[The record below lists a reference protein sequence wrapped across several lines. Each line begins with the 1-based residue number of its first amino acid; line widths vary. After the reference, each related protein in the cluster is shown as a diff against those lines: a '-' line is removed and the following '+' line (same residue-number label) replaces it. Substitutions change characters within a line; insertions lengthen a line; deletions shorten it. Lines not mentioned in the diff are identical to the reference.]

1 VIAAGGPVIP
11 NFGQGSSCVTGD
23 NLFCWDWVKEH
34 WDDTLQPALVL
45 HIELTAVAVAVGS
58 VLAFGLAMF
67 AHRRRR
73 AEQPISIVSALVYTF
88 PSIAL
93 FQLLVPFT
101 GLTFTTVAIP
111 LVAYTLVILFPNF
124 LSGLDAAP
132 PEVLEAARGMGLT
145 QNQIL
150 WRVELPLALPAM
162 IGGLRIAVVST
173 VAIATIAASIGENDL
188 GAPIFYAIQ
197 LPTPFKTEIYSA
209 GLLAVALALVCDAA
223 LVLTRRL
230 AIPWARTAT

>member
-45 HIELTAVAVAVGS
+45 HIELTAVAVAVGC

-132 PEVLEAARGMGLT
+132 REVLEAARGMGLT